1 MHLRKRA
8 CVNMHLRK
16 RACVSGSTG
25 DEECINLKGCKT
37 FTDRA
42 GHMGLTEEADVR
54 PCDDLSVT

>member
-25 DEECINLKGCKT
+25 DEECINLNGCKL
-37 FTDRA
+37 TDRA